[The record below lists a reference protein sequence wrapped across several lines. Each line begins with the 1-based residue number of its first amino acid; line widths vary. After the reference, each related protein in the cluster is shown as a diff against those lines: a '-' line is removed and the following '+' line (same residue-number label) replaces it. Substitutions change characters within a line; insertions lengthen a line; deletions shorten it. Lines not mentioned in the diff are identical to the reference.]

1 MKKLLFLL
9 LLGTFLYAKDTLLIA
24 EGLNKLKKYSDIK
37 RNFNALQGLNVQ
49 LLGFKEGKY
58 NWYMFLVTNPKR
70 PNGPF
75 WFLPHDNEN
84 SAFDSAVYATKK
96 YGGGFLALFNQ
107 NKRYNKDQDPN
118 RNFSLSLSKE
128 PSCKYQKAP
137 SPIYTSTIMRV
148 INRHK
153 SYNMPYL
160 ALHNNTNRGGIS
172 ILKNSPSTISYLA
185 YPKGKILASKGGIA
199 DEDSLVYIAGTSPTA
214 SASKVKKLL
223 KMGLNT
229 KYEIVNRY
237 NNDCSMSNFIVLN
250 YGDNYYNIEAQ
261 HGKSNTQKQMID
273 RLMKILGF

>member
-1 MKKLLFLL
+1 MKKLLFLIL
-9 LLGTFLYAKDTLLIA
+9 FGIFAYAQESMVISND
-24 EGLNKLKKYSDIK
+24 LNKLNKYSDIK
-37 RNFNALQGLNVQ
+37 RNYAALKGLNVS

-58 NWYMFLVTNPKR
+58 TWYMFLVTNPKR

-96 YGGGFLALFNQ
+96 YGGGFLAIYNRD
-107 NKRYNKDQDPN
+107 KRYNRGQDPN
-118 RNFSLSLSKE
+118 RNFSLSSTKE
-128 PSCKYQKAP
+128 PSCKYQNAP

-148 INRHK
+148 INEHK
-153 SYNMPYL
+153 STNMPYL

-185 YPKGKILASKGGIA
+185 YPKGKIYESNGGVA
-199 DEDSLVYIAGTSPTA
+199 DEDSLVYIAGTSSTPPK
-214 SASKVKKLL
+214 SKVSRLL

-250 YGDNYYNIEAQ
+250 YGENYYNIEAQ
-261 HGKSNTQKQMID
+261 HGKSATQKQMID
-273 RLMKILGF
+273 RLMKILGL